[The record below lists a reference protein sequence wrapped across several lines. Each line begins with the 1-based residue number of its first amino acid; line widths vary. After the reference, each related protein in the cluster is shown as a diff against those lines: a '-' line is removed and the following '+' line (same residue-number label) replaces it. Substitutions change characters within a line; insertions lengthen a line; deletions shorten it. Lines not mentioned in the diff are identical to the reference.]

1 MNLHNVKRDNVDR
14 CLHNLTQ
21 ACNQGNYDLSEVLLA
36 ASEFLGRI
44 IVDTCDTP
52 ISGIQMATVM
62 EDHIKRTLQAGYAA
76 KGYNMGPVELN

>member
-14 CLHNLTQ
+14 CLHNLIS
-21 ACNQGNYDLSEVLLA
+21 ASNQGNFDLAEVLLA

-52 ISGIQMATVM
+52 VSGVQMAAVM
-62 EDHIKRTLQAGYAA
+62 EDHIKRTLQAGYSA
-76 KGYNMGPVELN
+76 KGYNMGPMEL